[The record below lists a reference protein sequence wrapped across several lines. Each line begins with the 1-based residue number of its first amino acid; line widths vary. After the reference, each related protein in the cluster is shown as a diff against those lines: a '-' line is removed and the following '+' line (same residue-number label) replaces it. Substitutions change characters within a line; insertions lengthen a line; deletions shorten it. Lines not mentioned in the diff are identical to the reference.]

1 MNIKTFLN
9 FTRIQTL
16 PVALLSPLAGIMF
29 SIWYFKSFHLVQTI
43 LFIIGLA
50 AINLFVSGWN
60 NLMDYYKALDPEY
73 KARENIISNRNI
85 DPKLALKVC
94 LILLGIDV
102 VVGLV
107 VLFMTNLAI
116 LPVGGICFLVAIF
129 YTFGP
134 FAFSRFPLGEV
145 LAGLCEGFFG
155 FFLAVYINSYQKGY
169 FFIEFDGWKMNW
181 TWDLSVLIPIVL
193 VGAMC
198 FFQNFNVMLSDNICD
213 LEQDIRNQR
222 FTLPYYL
229 KVPLSLLL
237 YKLMYL
243 IPAICVLLAIIF
255 RVLPWSSLLMF
266 LIAPLLLSNMRKFLA
281 KQIKSEAFHYQIN
294 NLILYNG
301 SLAVTILLGIL
312 IRH

>member
-129 YTFGP
+129 LHLWSFRFQPFPFGRS
-134 FAFSRFPLGEV
+134 ACR
-145 LAGLCEGFFG
+145 
-155 FFLAVYINSYQKGY
+155 
-169 FFIEFDGWKMNW
+169 
-181 TWDLSVLIPIVL
+181 
-193 VGAMC
+193 
-198 FFQNFNVMLSDNICD
+198 
-213 LEQDIRNQR
+213 
-222 FTLPYYL
+222 
-229 KVPLSLLL
+229 
-237 YKLMYL
+237 LM
-243 IPAICVLLAIIF
+243 
-255 RVLPWSSLLMF
+255 
-266 LIAPLLLSNMRKFLA
+266 
-281 KQIKSEAFHYQIN
+281 
-294 NLILYNG
+294 
-301 SLAVTILLGIL
+301 
-312 IRH
+312 